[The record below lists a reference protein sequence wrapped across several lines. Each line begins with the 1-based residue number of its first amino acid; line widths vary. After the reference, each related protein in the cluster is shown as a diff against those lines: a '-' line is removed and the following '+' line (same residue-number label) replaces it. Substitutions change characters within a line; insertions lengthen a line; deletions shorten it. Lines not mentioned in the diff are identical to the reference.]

1 MLTEAAMLLTAHSR
15 YYCYSLPA
23 CSWTAQQRRFL
34 LDSRQTGTCRL
45 LAAGRAAR
53 KSRYRGARV
62 RAAVSAAAAAAAQK
76 LARATV
82 CARLPATGLALLP
95 WPLVAGTN
103 SDSPEPVPDSVLETP
118 IRVVAL

>member
-34 LDSRQTGTCRL
+34 LDSRHTGTCRL

-53 KSRYRGARV
+53 KSRYRGTRV
-62 RAAVSAAAAAAAQK
+62 RAAVSAVSAAAAAAAAAAE
-76 LARATV
+76 AREGNCV
-82 CARLPATGLALLP
+82 CTSARLPATGLAWLFP
-95 WPLVAGTN
+95 F
-103 SDSPEPVPDSVLETP
+103 
-118 IRVVAL
+118 ALAVGCGY